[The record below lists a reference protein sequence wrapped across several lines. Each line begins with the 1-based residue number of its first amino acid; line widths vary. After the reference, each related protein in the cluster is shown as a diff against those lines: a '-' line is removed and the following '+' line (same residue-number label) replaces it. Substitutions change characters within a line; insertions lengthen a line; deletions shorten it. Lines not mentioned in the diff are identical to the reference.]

1 MPVKVHKYGGTSVAD
16 PEHIKSVAQRLC
28 QAQDEG
34 FQVVAVVSAMGD
46 ATDRLLKMAHEIAAE
61 PPERELDM
69 LISTGEQVSVALLA
83 MAIHEL
89 GHTAISFSGP
99 QAGILTDTSHTK
111 ARIVGIRTERLTEA
125 LDGGNIALVAGFQG
139 ISPDEDV
146 TTLGRGGSDT
156 TAVALAAALAADEC
170 EIYTDVD
177 GVYTADPNI
186 VPGAQKLDAVSY
198 GEMLEMAATGAEVLM
213 LRSVE
218 YAQKYRVPLHVRSSF
233 TVNPGT
239 WVREGDETMEKA
251 VVSAVTHTTDES
263 KLTLLRVPDRPGVA
277 AIVFGALAE
286 AGVNVD
292 MIIQNVSEQ
301 GTTDISFTVVQA
313 DLPAAQQALDRV
325 CDELGVAYIIGGQ
338 MGKVSI
344 VGAGMKSYP
353 GVASR
358 MFQTL
363 AGEGINIEM
372 ISTSSI
378 KVSCVIERDRV
389 EDAVRVLHAAFRL
402 GEGSQ

>member
-218 YAQKYRVPLHVRSSF
+218 YAQKYGVPLHVRSSF
-233 TVNPGT
+233 TGKPGT